1 MKKLQFLTICFSF
14 LSAICFAQEDKTY
27 SVENSIYGLQT
38 GLLGVWVYNE
48 TKLNNEFTLKTEIG
62 LDGGYSYSD
71 FDSPKSQYIL
81 VPSLSLEP
89 RWYYNFA
96 KRDKRGKSIKK
107 NAANYLTV
115 KTIYNP
121 DWFKISNAENIS
133 GAHVLRIIPSWG
145 LHRNLGSNFDFD
157 VRLGFGYGFAS
168 NNTNVASG
176 FLGDISVRFGY
187 IFKR

>member
-1 MKKLQFLTICFSF
+1 MKKLLLLIISFSF
-14 LSAICFAQEDKTY
+14 LSTICFTQEEKTY
-27 SVENSIYGLQT
+27 SVENSIYGFQT
-38 GLLGVWVYNE
+38 GLLGSWVYNE

-96 KRDKRGKSIKK
+96 KRDKRGKSIT
-107 NAANYLTV
+107 NNGANYLSV

-121 DWFKISNAENIS
+121 DWFKISNVENIS
-133 GAHVLRIIPSWG
+133 GVHVLRIIPSWG

-157 VRLGFGYGFAS
+157 LRLGFGYGFVS
-168 NNTNVASG
+168 NNTTATNG
-176 FLGDISVRFGY
+176 FLPDLSVRFGY
-187 IFKR
+187 IF